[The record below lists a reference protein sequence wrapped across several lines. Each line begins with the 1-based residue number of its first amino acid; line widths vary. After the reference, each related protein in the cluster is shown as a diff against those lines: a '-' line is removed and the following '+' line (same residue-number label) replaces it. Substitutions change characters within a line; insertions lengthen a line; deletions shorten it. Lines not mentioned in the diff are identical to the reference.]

1 VNAPP
6 DVLITREIFPKL
18 PKKKFFGTPVAA
30 ALIFTIRTG
39 TRSKSFTSPTVRKAD
54 RAQPR

>member
-18 PKKKFFGTPVAA
+18 PKKKFFGTPGGRSAYFHDPDGN
-30 ALIFTIRTG
+30 ALEIIHLTN
-39 TRSKSFTSPTVRKAD
+39 
-54 RAQPR
+54 RAKG